1 MGVRGVSGLKIG
13 LALGSGAARG
23 WAHIGVLRALE
34 EIGVEPDV
42 ICGTSIGAVV
52 GAAYLTEQLDDLQ
65 SWAQNMGWLGML
77 GIIDLTFRRGGLV
90 AAERAF
96 DRFRNHRTDVAI
108 DQLDRPFAAVA
119 TDLSTGREIWLREG
133 PLLSAVQASAA
144 MPGLFPAVRRD
155 ERWLVDGALVN
166 PVPVSL
172 CRALGADV
180 VIAVNLNSELSPLA
194 RPALRGTPSRARAT
208 AAAPV
213 PVTVPESGVPGVGVP
228 GVGIP
233 GAGVPGAGVAGT
245 GAPAGDATSP
255 AFSSFTSQIAS
266 WLGRRPAAR
275 TRFLAN
281 QLDHTPAPIP
291 TAMDV
296 MAGSIDIMQDRITR
310 SRLAGEPPD
319 VLIAPRLAHIGI
331 LEFDRAEE
339 VVEIGYAAASI
350 LRPALELALR
360 RA

>member
-1 MGVRGVSGLKIG
+1 MTGLKIG

-23 WAHIGVLRALE
+23 WAHIGVLRALA
-34 EIGVEPDV
+34 EIGIEPDV
-42 ICGTSIGAVV
+42 ICGTSIGAAV
-52 GAAYLTEQLDDLQ
+52 GAAHLTDQLDELQ
-65 SWAQNMGWLGML
+65 SWAQSMGWLGML
-77 GIIDLTFRRGGLV
+77 GIIDITFRRGGLV

-96 DRFRNHRTDVAI
+96 ERFRNDRTEVTI
-108 DQLDRPFAAVA
+108 ESLPKPFAAVA

-133 PLLSAVQASAA
+133 PLLPAVQASAA
-144 MPGLFPAVRRD
+144 MPGLFPAVRHD
-155 ERWLVDGALVN
+155 GHWLVDGALVN

-180 VIAVNLNSELSPLA
+180 VIAVNLNNEFSPLG
-194 RPALRGTPSRARAT
+194 RPAMRAPAVSPPAPAT
-208 AAAPV
+208 VPAPAPV
-213 PVTVPESGVPGVGVP
+213 
-228 GVGIP
+228 
-233 GAGVPGAGVAGT
+233 AA
-245 GAPAGDATSP
+245 AGDAASP
-255 AFSSFTSQIAS
+255 TFTLTAQIAS
-266 WLGRRPAAR
+266 WLGRRPGPR

-281 QLDHTPAPIP
+281 QLEHTAAPNP
-291 TAMDV
+291 NVMEV

-339 VVEIGYAAASI
+339 VVEIGYATASVC
-350 LRPALELALR
+350 RPAIELALR

>member
-34 EIGVEPDV
+34 EIGVAPDV

-52 GAAYLTEQLDDLQ
+52 GAAYLTDQLDDLQ
-65 SWAQNMGWLGML
+65 SWAQSMGWLGML

-96 DRFRNHRTDVAI
+96 DRFRNHRTEVGI

-119 TDLSTGREIWLREG
+119 TDLSTGREIWLRDG

-155 ERWLVDGALVN
+155 DRWLVDGALVN

-194 RPALRGTPSRARAT
+194 RPALRGAPAAARARA
-208 AAAPV
+208 AAAPAPASV
-213 PVTVPESGVPGVGVP
+213 VVPEAAV
-228 GVGIP
+228 
-233 GAGVPGAGVAGT
+233 
-245 GAPAGDATSP
+245 PAGDATSP
-255 AFSSFTSQIAS
+255 AFTSFTSQVAS
-266 WLGRRPAAR
+266 WLGRRPVPR
-275 TRFLAN
+275 TRFLAK
-281 QLDHTPAPIP
+281 QLDRSAAPVP

>member
-1 MGVRGVSGLKIG
+1 MAVSGLKIG

-52 GAAYLTEQLDDLQ
+52 GAAYLTDQLDELQ
-65 SWAQNMGWLGML
+65 AWAQSMGWLGML
-77 GIIDLTFRRGGLV
+77 GIIDLTFRRGGLL
-90 AAERAF
+90 AADRTF
-96 DRFRNHRTDVAI
+96 DRFRNHRTEVTI
-108 DQLDRPFAAVA
+108 DQLRKPFAAVA
-119 TDLSTGREIWLREG
+119 TDLGTGREIWLRDG
-133 PLLSAVQASAA
+133 PMLSAVQASAA

-155 ERWLVDGALVN
+155 DHWLVDGALVN

-180 VIAVNLNSELSPLA
+180 VIAVNLNSELSPLSRPSGRGAAKLRKAAEAKPAQMQAPQMQQA
-194 RPALRGTPSRARAT
+194 RMQEAQ
-208 AAAPV
+208 PV
-213 PVTVPESGVPGVGVP
+213 PE
-228 GVGIP
+228 
-233 GAGVPGAGVAGT
+233 VAM
-245 GAPAGDATSP
+245 APAGDATSP
-255 AFSSFTSQIAS
+255 VFSTLTSQIAS
-266 WLGRRPAAR
+266 WMGRRPAAR
-275 TRFLAN
+275 TRFLAD
-281 QLDHTPAPIP
+281 QLARPPASDVPP
-291 TAMDV
+291 NVMDV

-339 VVEIGYAAASI
+339 VVEIGYGAASI
-350 LRPALELALR
+350 LKPALELALR